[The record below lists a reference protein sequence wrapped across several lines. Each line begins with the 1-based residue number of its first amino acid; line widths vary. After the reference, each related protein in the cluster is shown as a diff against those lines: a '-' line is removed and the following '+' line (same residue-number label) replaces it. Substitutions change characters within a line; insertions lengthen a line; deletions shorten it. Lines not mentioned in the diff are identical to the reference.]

1 MDVESP
7 LLPLVIEIE
16 AAHGPGVEGVAA
28 PVQLLGAVDMAQAHQ
43 IIVGGGQGGGLNDW
57 LILREKLGLPALG
70 VGPDDGEVGGQDAGD
85 ARDALGLEADDQL
98 GDLLGEHL
106 GLLLFG
112 EAGVLGP
119 VYPPVEAGDG
129 GHIHIER
136 AVMSVQQEMVH
147 IGLVHDGHIIP
158 AVEVGVEHIELLL
171 TVMVWSA
178 PEDADMAAGAGEVFD
193 VLDGDAGLPEPP
205 VAPDPRLMEHIAGND
220 GQVRA
225 LHAGFPDKSAEA
237 GFNVLEAGV
246 LAAHLWTGET
256 ADMPI
261 SRMQYAQHHPFPSVL
276 WQSRHRCR
284 P

>member
-1 MDVESP
+1 
-7 LLPLVIEIE
+7 
-16 AAHGPGVEGVAA
+16 
-28 PVQLLGAVDMAQAHQ
+28 
-43 IIVGGGQGGGLNDW
+43 
-57 LILREKLGLPALG
+57 
-70 VGPDDGEVGGQDAGD
+70 
-85 ARDALGLEADDQL
+85 
-98 GDLLGEHL
+98 
-106 GLLLFG
+106 
-112 EAGVLGP
+112 
-119 VYPPVEAGDG
+119 
-129 GHIHIER
+129 
-136 AVMSVQQEMVH
+136 MSVQQEMVH
-147 IGLVHDGHIIP
+147 VGLVHDGHIIP